1 MKKIL
6 ITIIIA
12 SLPLGQVSALTL
24 KNSELQPVA
33 FARIAPLQKTVLKI
47 NKTLQAIK
55 PGPQTAMISAGMGM
69 MLGDP
74 TFGSFAPDENVGIYM
89 LNDFNDEDEPTFL
102 GLLKLTAN
110 SPTAAALKKNKGITL
125 QDYKG
130 WTVVTNHPKTIK
142 KIGNLDPLLKHAR
155 EKASQDIEVGV
166 FVSGLMG
173 NAFIKK
179 SIDEGLG
186 ELRKQKDETGFAKNG
201 AALAEMILTEVQDI
215 QTASITLNLGN
226 DAINAAVNIHAA
238 KDSSLGKL
246 LSAKSGGKVPEG
258 ILIPQTGFISGV
270 FAYDPQAFMTYWNGL
285 ATRALNKTDGKIAK
299 MIRQV
304 DQMVKES
311 LPLYSGT
318 GAFAMEMPLATE
330 VKLISVNAT
339 TSTDAQLVKYLESA
353 GEYTDALLES
363 MMQAIGAVTG
373 DLEDLDLVQL
383 VDYNVSVKANADN
396 IGGTPVHTMTQ
407 KTKVDDEQVTDMTYF
422 YAISNGNLLATADKE
437 SMAALLKRSKTGKA
451 VKNHV
456 KTELPSGTISAGQ
469 INGKDYLEMML
480 GGVMIGLGA
489 DSKNKEE
496 NPILEKLKTLE
507 VAPWPIAVTSAKNQ
521 ASTSIS
527 MPHASIKTLVDFGE
541 SAFKEAA
548 KEGLEE
554 ELEFEEPADDS
565 AVKHAVINL
574 PMTLEIKTSQGESTT
589 LAKLATGK
597 KAVLID
603 FWASWCGPCMAL
615 MPELKEKAAK
625 LGPQGIAV
633 AGMNVE
639 NSAKKA
645 ERVRKKKEINFG
657 WLMEPKNQPF
667 SGPLKIDSIPR
678 MILVSPKGKVLFN
691 GHPQD
696 AGLKKALKALDVKL

>member
-6 ITIIIA
+6 ITAFIA
-12 SLPLGQVSALTL
+12 SLSLGEGSALTL

-33 FARIAPLQKTVLKI
+33 FARIAPLQKTVLSI

-74 TFGSFAPDENVGIYM
+74 TFGSFDPDENVGIYM
-89 LNDFNDEDEPTFL
+89 FDNFTDDDEPTFL

-130 WTVVTNHPKTIK
+130 WTIVTNQPKTISK
-142 KIGNLDPLLKHAR
+142 MGNLDPLLKHAR
-155 EKASQDIEVGV
+155 QKASHDIEVGV

-173 NAFIKK
+173 NSFIKK

-186 ELRKQKDETGFAKNG
+186 KLRKQKDETGFARNG
-201 AALAEMILTEVQDI
+201 AALAEMMRTEIQDI
-215 QTASITLNLGN
+215 ETATITLDLGN
-226 DAINAAVNIHAA
+226 DAINAGVKIN
-238 KDSSLGKL
+238 SRENSPLGKL

-258 ILIPQTGFISGV
+258 ILIPKTGVVSGIY
-270 FAYDPQAFMTYWNGL
+270 AYDPNAFMTYWNGL

-304 DQMVKES
+304 DQMLKES
-311 LPLYSGT
+311 LPLYAGT

-373 DLEDLDLVQL
+373 DLEDLDIVQL
-383 VDYNVSVKANADN
+383 MDYNVSVKANADN

-422 YAISNGNLLATADKE
+422 YAISNGNLLAATDKN
-437 SMAALLKRSKTGKA
+437 SMTTLLNRSRTGKA

-469 INGKDYLEMML
+469 INGKGYLEMML
-480 GGVMIGLGA
+480 GTFMLQLGT
-489 DSKNKEE
+489 DEN
-496 NPILEKLKTLE
+496 NPIREKLKTLK
-507 VAPWPIAVTSAKNQ
+507 VAPWPMAVTSAKNQ
-521 ASTSIS
+521 VATSIS
-527 MPHASIKTLVDFGE
+527 MPHTSIKSLVDFGE

-548 KEGLEE
+548 KEGLAE
-554 ELEFEEPADDS
+554 ELALEEPEEDS
-565 AVKHAVINL
+565 AVKHALINL
-574 PMTLEIKTSQGESTT
+574 PMALKIKTSQGESTT

-615 MPELKEKAAK
+615 MPELKEKAVK

-645 ERVRKKKEINFG
+645 ERVRKKQEIKFG

-678 MILVSPKGKVLFN
+678 MVLVSPKGKVLFN

>member
-6 ITIIIA
+6 IIAFIA
-12 SLPLGQVSALTL
+12 SLSLGEGSALTL

-33 FARIAPLQKTVLKI
+33 FARIAPLQKTVLNI

-55 PGPQTAMISAGMGM
+55 SGPQTAMISAGMGM

-74 TFGSFAPDENVGIYM
+74 TFGSFDPNENVGIYM
-89 LNDFNDEDEPTFL
+89 FDNFTDDDEPTFL

-130 WTVVTNHPKTIK
+130 WTVVTNHPKTIN

-179 SIDEGLG
+179 SIDEGLD

-373 DLEDLDLVQL
+373 DLEDLDLGEL
-383 VDYNVSVKANADN
+383 MDYNVSVKANADN

-422 YAISNGNLLATADKE
+422 YAISNGNLLAATDKE
-437 SMAALLKRSKTGKA
+437 SMSALLKRSKTGKA

-480 GGVMIGLGA
+480 GTLMLQVGT
-489 DSKNKEE
+489 DED
-496 NPILEKLKTLE
+496 NPIREKLKALK
-507 VAPWPIAVTSAKNQ
+507 VAPWPMAVTSAKNQ
-521 ASTSIS
+521 AATSIS
-527 MPHASIKTLVDFGE
+527 MPHASIKSLVDFGE

-554 ELEFEEPADDS
+554 ELEFKEPADDS